1 MTPEEA
7 ARHDGPAQD
16 DDDAPPM
23 SRLAL
28 VGWMTLGAVWAAI
41 LGGVVVL
48 VVGGGR

>member
-23 SRLAL
+23 SRWAL
-28 VGWMTLGAVWAAI
+28 LGWVAVAAVWAGILGAV
-41 LGGVVVL
+41 VVSI
-48 VVGGGR
+48 VGGGR